1 MHKPDN
7 PHHNLTTLYTHPKN
21 PTQYASLLLFLL
33 RLPAIRPARPPGY
46 RRRRPLLQPMLKL
59 LGQGL
64 SLAARSVLFR
74 VLLLALSSAE
84 VARVGGPSDVAAH
97 QVTND
102 GRVCVCW
109 DGSVDRS

>member
-1 MHKPDN
+1 M
-7 PHHNLTTLYTHPKN
+7 LT
-21 PTQYASLLLFLL
+21 
-33 RLPAIRPARPPGY
+33 
-46 RRRRPLLQPMLKL
+46 L

-97 QVTND
+97 QVTKM
-102 GRVCVCW
+102 
-109 DGSVDRS
+109 VDLAWVGASIDQL